1 MCLQCSDTVGWV
13 SGRAADLEKLSDEVS
28 EVLVLVGLS
37 VCSEVQTVCIRSS

>member
-13 SGRAADLEKLSDEVS
+13 SGRAANLEKLSDEVS
-28 EVLVLVGLS
+28 EVLVGLS